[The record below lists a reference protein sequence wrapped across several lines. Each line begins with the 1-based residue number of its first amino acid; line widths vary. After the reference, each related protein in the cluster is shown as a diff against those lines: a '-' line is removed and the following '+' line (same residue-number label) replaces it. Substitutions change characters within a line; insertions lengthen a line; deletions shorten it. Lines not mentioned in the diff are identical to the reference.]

1 MGMGDMLKKAKFLNK
16 AKNINIESVFDLYQK
31 KLEDA
36 KKSIEHME
44 NELEEART
52 KGDVKRVKKLEKK
65 LKKMKFLTEKVEKDI
80 AEGITGFAGKVRT

>member
-1 MGMGDMLKKAKFLNK
+1 MGDMLKKAKFLNK